1 MAMIKGDHLSENG
14 EEFEGKYK
22 IEAKCG
28 SHNPTCVKRGTK
40 SLESL
45 DITPVV
51 EPTNQMF

>member
-14 EEFEGKYK
+14 EDFEGKYK

-40 SLESL
+40 TLESL
-45 DITPVV
+45 DITHVV